1 MTVFINIL
9 CIRFY
14 AAFVSFFKG
23 IFLLRICSLVM
34 FLTVLILL

>member
-14 AAFVSFFKG
+14 AAFVSFKG